1 MSEQLHSFFLSSS
14 YRKFKAAEAQRS
26 SRQCHVC
33 SIRCEV
39 PWETRINMFSEK
51 SSTSLSQKPSQKKTR
66 PQGLPSPALCCACGL
81 CIMLAG
87 INITLVGAFAF
98 GTFLP
103 MNNPP
108 IIIGPILLVV
118 AFTFFGACCICSRRP
133 PAHGAR
139 KSKPGSNIG
148 LIKPGNTAFEIET
161 SEHTVQDTTAVQL
174 SPTNSPVSSR
184 KSTPVHE
191 NSKTC
196 KLFTMDGNG
205 PVAKYTAG
213 GESIQLN
220 LPRDLMTS

>member
-1 MSEQLHSFFLSSS
+1 MTSETHL
-14 YRKFKAAEAQRS
+14 
-26 SRQCHVC
+26 
-33 SIRCEV
+33 
-39 PWETRINMFSEK
+39 NMFSEK
-51 SSTSLSQKPSQKKTR
+51 SSASLSQKPIQKKTR

-103 MNNPP
+103 VNNPP

-174 SPTNSPVSSR
+174 SPTNSPISSK

-191 NSKTC
+191 NAKTC
-196 KLFTMDGNG
+196 KLFTMEGNG
-205 PVAKYTAG
+205 PVAKYTTG
-213 GESIQLN
+213 GEAIQLN
-220 LPRDLMTS
+220 LPRDLAAS